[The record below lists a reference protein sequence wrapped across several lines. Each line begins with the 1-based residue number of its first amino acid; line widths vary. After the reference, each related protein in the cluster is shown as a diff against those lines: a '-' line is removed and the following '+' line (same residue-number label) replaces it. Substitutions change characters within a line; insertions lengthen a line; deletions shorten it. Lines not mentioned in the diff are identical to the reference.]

1 MSAGRKVAAILVAD
15 IVGYSRLTGADE
27 ERTLA
32 RLRTLRSDLIDPAI
46 AVHNGRIVKRTGDG
60 AVVEFRSVVEAVRCA
75 IEVQSGIAERNMGLA
90 ADKRIEARVGIHLG
104 DVVEEVDGDLMGDGV
119 NVAARLQSVGEPGG
133 LCMSSAAYEQV
144 RDKLHEN
151 FIDLGEQSLK
161 NIARPIR
168 VYALKIEGA
177 ADVQASV
184 PSKPRAR
191 TLPRPLLAVALVI
204 VLIASA
210 WFGRHALA
218 PAPTPSIAQMSLAG
232 KYTVSGKVVQAD
244 NVGKHGEGFIA
255 SYESNGTA
263 SGKGPDHK
271 MHCFGIMQGSMGTIA
286 EEPEYC
292 VETDPDG
299 DQVLWKI
306 TTAPH
311 SVSAKTDIQNVW
323 EALLGTGKYTGIS
336 MRAKSTCQVSSTAL
350 MGWAGKCD
358 LTR

>member
-255 SYESNGTA
+255 SYEFKRNGVRQRPR
-263 SGKGPDHK
+263 SQD
-271 MHCFGIMQGSMGTIA
+271 
-286 EEPEYC
+286 
-292 VETDPDG
+292 
-299 DQVLWKI
+299 
-306 TTAPH
+306 
-311 SVSAKTDIQNVW
+311 
-323 EALLGTGKYTGIS
+323 ALLRHHARLHGHDCGGARILRRDRS
-336 MRAKSTCQVSSTAL
+336 GRRSGAVENHDCASLREREDRHSERLGGAPGHRQVHWHL
-350 MGWAGKCD
+350 DEGE
-358 LTR
+358 